1 MKTPRV
7 HPAYSLEIVV
17 SNDQMKRTGKILEK
31 AAGHVDVRVA
41 GPPASGWT
49 RLVLTTESE
58 QHLLDLES
66 RLRQGLDFH
75 LVYCE
80 DRVLACSRG
89 GKTQTRASVP
99 LDTPEDLAIA
109 YTPGVSRVSRLLAQ
123 SPDRVNELTGKA
135 NRVAV
140 VTDGSAVLGLGNLGP
155 VAALPVMEGKA
166 ALFARLAGIDA
177 VPICL
182 DTQDVNGI
190 VRAVTAIAPTFGGIN
205 LEDISAPRCFEV
217 EKRLRDA
224 LDIPVI
230 HDDQHGTAIVVLAA
244 MLNALQTVAKQLE
257 TARIVIV
264 GAGAAGTAVTR
275 LLLVAGARDVTV
287 WAPVGVLH
295 PHIERQVPDHK
306 RWLARHT
313 NPRGIQG
320 GLAEALNKADA
331 VVGVSAPGVLS
342 RALIKRMARSP
353 IVFAL
358 ANPHPEVDPD
368 DIADL
373 GAIIATG
380 SSEYPNQVNNAL
392 AFPGLF
398 QGLLGSST
406 ARLDEQVFLAAA
418 HTLAN
423 LAKPASPTRLLPEV
437 LDPSVAPAIATAVK
451 DASNREPPTV
461 PTEGSTYG

>member
-1 MKTPRV
+1 MNTPRV

-17 SNDQMKRTGKILEK
+17 SNDQMKRTGQIV
-31 AAGHVDVRVA
+31 ATGPGHVDVRVA
-41 GPPASGWT
+41 GPQSSGWI
-49 RLVLTTESE
+49 RMVLTTESE

-66 RLRQGLDFH
+66 RLHQGLDFH
-75 LVYCE
+75 LVHCE
-80 DRVLACSRG
+80 DRVLARSRG
-89 GKTQTRASVP
+89 GKTETRACVP
-99 LDTPEDLAIA
+99 LDTPEDLALA
-109 YTPGVSRVSRLLAQ
+109 YTPGVGRVSRLLER
-123 SPDRVNELTGKA
+123 SPERVGELTGKA

-182 DTQDVNGI
+182 DTQDVDEI
-190 VRAVTAIAPTFGGIN
+190 VRAVTAIAPGFGGIN
-205 LEDISAPRCFEV
+205 LEDISSPRCFEV
-217 EKRLRDA
+217 EKRLRET

-244 MLNALQTVAKQLE
+244 MLNALQSVAKQLE
-257 TARIVIV
+257 TARVVIV

-275 LLLVAGARDVTV
+275 LLLAAGAGDVTV
-287 WAPVGVLH
+287 WVPAGILH
-295 PHIERQVPDHK
+295 PHVEGLPDHK
-306 RWLARHT
+306 RWLANHT

-320 GLAEALNKADA
+320 GLAEALNEADA

-342 RALIKRMARSP
+342 RDLVKTMASSP

-368 DIADL
+368 QIADV
-373 GAIIATG
+373 GAVIATG
-380 SSEYPNQVNNAL
+380 SSDYPNQVNNAL

-406 ARLDEQVFLAAA
+406 ARLDEHVFLAAA
-418 HTLAN
+418 HALAN
-423 LAKPASPTRLLPEV
+423 LTKPASVTQLLPDV
-437 LDPSVAPAIATAVK
+437 LDPRVAPAIASAVK
-451 DASNREPPTV
+451 DAIHREPPDV
-461 PTEGSTYG
+461 PTEGTTHG

>member
-1 MKTPRV
+1 MTTPRV
-7 HPAYSLEIVV
+7 HPAYSLDILV
-17 SNDQMKRTGKILEK
+17 SSDEMRRTGQILTDGP
-31 AAGHVDVRVA
+31 GHVEFRVV
-41 GPPASGWT
+41 GTPASGWV
-49 RLVLTTESE
+49 RMVVTTESE
-58 QHLLDLES
+58 EHLVDLES
-66 RLRQGLDFH
+66 RLRRGLDFH
-75 LVYCE
+75 LVHCE

-109 YTPGVSRVSRLLAQ
+109 YTPGVGRVSRLLAQ
-123 SPDRVNELTGKA
+123 SPERVNELTGKA

-155 VAALPVMEGKA
+155 AAALPVMEGKA
-166 ALFARLAGIDA
+166 ALFAHLAGIDA

-182 DTQDVNGI
+182 DTQDVDEI
-190 VRAVTAIAPTFGGIN
+190 VQAITAIAPSFGGIN

-217 EKRLRDA
+217 EKRLRET

-244 MLNALQTVAKQLE
+244 MLNALQTVGKQLE

-275 LLLVAGARDVTV
+275 LLLAAGARDVTV
-287 WAPVGVLH
+287 WVPAGVLH
-295 PHIERQVPDHK
+295 PHIEGLPEHK

-320 GLAEALNKADA
+320 GLAEALRNADA
-331 VVGVSAPGVLS
+331 VVGVSAPGVLN
-342 RALIKRMARSP
+342 RGLIKRMVRSP

-368 DIADL
+368 DIANL
-373 GAIIATG
+373 GAVIATG
-380 SSEYPNQVNNAL
+380 SSDYPNQVNNAL

-398 QGLLGSST
+398 QGLLGSTS

-418 HTLAN
+418 QALAD
-423 LAKPASPTRLLPEV
+423 LATPASPTRLLPEV
-437 LDPSVAPAIATAVK
+437 LDPRVAPAIASATKA
-451 DASNREPPTV
+451 ATHRESPNER
-461 PTEGSTYG
+461 TEGTAHA